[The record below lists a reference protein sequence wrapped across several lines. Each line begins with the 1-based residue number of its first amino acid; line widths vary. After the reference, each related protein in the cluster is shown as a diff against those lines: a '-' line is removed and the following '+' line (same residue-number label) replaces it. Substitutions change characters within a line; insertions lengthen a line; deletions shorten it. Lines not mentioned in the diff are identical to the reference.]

1 MSQINQK
8 HEVAFETSA
17 LFCEGCGMLLKLQSL
32 TKSEIVCKFC
42 DLHTNLDK
50 LIEQNAAIVHSKSY
64 N

>member
-1 MSQINQK
+1 MSHINQK

-50 LIEQNAAIVHSKSY
+50 LIE
-64 N
+64 